1 MQCFKCGFSGKR
13 FQSFLIILLI
23 SFAGNSD
30 ATSPED
36 LISSQVNYAYA
47 NYLGTG
53 FYTAADRTVQ
63 VYHLPF
69 RYTLSDASE
78 DKTGLQLRLPVTIGF
93 LDFDLPDA
101 IDPNLP
107 SKIETLSFVPGIQYI
122 YRVNNYWSL
131 SPFLDLGIGHDFET
145 DNSAYVYGA
154 GVNSLLVFRYTS
166 FNLEIYN
173 EFLFAGNTTEI
184 SNVRNE
190 FSRFQTGINFQF
202 PLNNKI
208 WNRETA
214 VSVYYLNYL
223 YFNRLEFLRYLND
236 PIEVAVQ
243 NEVGLTFDTS
253 PDMKLLGIPFSRI
266 GLGYRF
272 GNDVNVIR
280 LVFGIPF

>member
-1 MQCFKCGFSGKR
+1 MQTDVKNIRLFLFV
-13 FQSFLIILLI
+13 LIIV
-23 SFAGNSD
+23 FAGKSY

-36 LISSQVNYAYA
+36 LIGSQVNYAYA

-53 FYTAADRTVQ
+53 FYTAADRKVQ

-69 RYTLSDASE
+69 RYTLRDA
-78 DKTGLQLRLPVTIGF
+78 KTEKSGLRLRLPVTIGF

-107 SKIETLSFVPGIQYI
+107 SKIETLTFVPGIQYI
-122 YRVNNYWSL
+122 YRVNDYWSL
-131 SPFLDLGIGHDFET
+131 SPFLDFGIGHDFET

-154 GVNSLLVFRYTS
+154 GVNSLFIFRYAS

-202 PLNNKI
+202 PLNKKI

-214 VSVYYLNYL
+214 VSIYYLNYL
-223 YFNRLEFLRYLND
+223 YFNRLEFLRYLD
-236 PIEVAVQ
+236 APIEVAVQ
-243 NEVGLTFDTS
+243 NEIGLTFDTS